1 MNEPKNKKCLA
12 QSGNEL
18 LVQLIVA
25 FVQMCRG
32 VKKQREGEERNAQNL
47 NGNGNIS
54 LQIAIFLPHKD
65 HPL

>member
-1 MNEPKNKKCLA
+1 MPGTEWQRA
-12 QSGNEL
+12 TRAI
-18 LVQLIVA
+18 LIVA

-54 LQIAIFLPHKD
+54 LQIAIFLPHRD
-65 HPL
+65 RPL